1 MFGKKKEFTTT
12 QYLLAMLKAYGI
24 TNAVVSPGTQN
35 ACFNLLME
43 HFNDTFNVTSVV
55 DERSASYVATGI
67 AEELNT
73 PVIIT
78 CTGATASRNYL
89 SALTEAY
96 YRKLPIIAITFFNY
110 TNNPYNLGAQFVDR
124 QISQNDVKEL
134 SIELPVIN
142 TNKDKE
148 KLFVLVNKALT
159 TAIYKNVP
167 IHINCPAPFTFEEIK
182 NNMELPTDFW
192 TTKIYDENN
201 INEVLPEL
209 NNKKIAVFIGAHSKF
224 TKEEETILSDFAK
237 SRNIPIFC
245 DHTSGY
251 HGENKIL
258 VSQVAFLD
266 LDNKPDIV
274 IDIGEVTGE
283 YSTPTLISNA
293 EIWRV
298 SRFDGLKCR
307 YNLPVKKVFNC
318 TERLFFEK
326 LCAKVN
332 SGYYTYIK
340 QKIEAVKAPELPL
353 SMPFVCQEFSKR
365 IPQNSTLHLAILNSL
380 RSMNYFDLPDSIL
393 TSCNVG
399 GFGIDGAL
407 STVVGHSI
415 ASPKKMHFC
424 IIGDLAFF
432 YDMNILGNREIKNNL
447 RIIVVNNNRGEE
459 FRLNRLLEKSFG
471 DKSDSLVAAAGHYK
485 NGAKLWAKSC
495 EFEYFC
501 AKSKD
506 EFLNQID
513 DFCNKDFDKPLLFE
527 IFTTNE
533 NEQIAQK
540 IMKSPNKR

>member
-298 SRFDGLKCR
+298 SRFDGLKC
-307 YNLPVKKVFNC
+307 
-318 TERLFFEK
+318 
-326 LCAKVN
+326 
-332 SGYYTYIK
+332 
-340 QKIEAVKAPELPL
+340 
-353 SMPFVCQEFSKR
+353 
-365 IPQNSTLHLAILNSL
+365 
-380 RSMNYFDLPDSIL
+380 
-393 TSCNVG
+393 
-399 GFGIDGAL
+399 
-407 STVVGHSI
+407 
-415 ASPKKMHFC
+415 
-424 IIGDLAFF
+424 
-432 YDMNILGNREIKNNL
+432 
-447 RIIVVNNNRGEE
+447 
-459 FRLNRLLEKSFG
+459 
-471 DKSDSLVAAAGHYK
+471 
-485 NGAKLWAKSC
+485 
-495 EFEYFC
+495 
-501 AKSKD
+501 
-506 EFLNQID
+506 
-513 DFCNKDFDKPLLFE
+513 
-527 IFTTNE
+527 
-533 NEQIAQK
+533 
-540 IMKSPNKR
+540 